1 MIILATKGVPV
12 FSLLRCMDGRVK
24 PGHDE
29 KPKGATRTLLEQAA
43 CLTLKP
49 GRRGPWPQAWLGVS
63 TTFMHVSMSKAW
75 AMGLST

>member
-1 MIILATKGVPV
+1 MIMFATKGVPV

-29 KPKGATRTLLEQAA
+29 KPKGATRLSSNRAT

-63 TTFMHVSMSKAW
+63 TTFMQLSMSKAW
-75 AMGLST
+75 AMALST